1 VSQQNDT
8 KPGACVQ
15 CRRRSWL
22 LAALSA
28 SLDFSA
34 ADRPRLNSLLALD
47 DTALIDALAGRRR
60 AELQAGYEAFD
71 AGEPSG
77 MAGEAICRHCP
88 TFPRMLLDNPRLPW
102 LLHVSGSEGLE
113 RLATDDPRVAIVG
126 SRRASDYGVEMAR
139 SLARG
144 VTASG
149 VGVVSALGDGVAGAS
164 LAGAVEADGAPGAVM
179 GSGLSVSPS
188 TGLRTLYRRLLRSG
202 CAVSELPA
210 DCPGRR
216 WGAVAGERIVAG
228 LADVVVVIEAE
239 DKAADL
245 AVAQLAQSLGRCVAA
260 MPGRVT
266 SPLSRGTHMLLLDGA
281 QLVRG
286 AEDVLELLYAR
297 GEAPLST
304 PARAAV
310 ADTSAAALEPRLAAV
325 LERVG
330 AGRDTPDSL
339 TGEGA
344 DSGEVLC
351 ALSELELLGLLA
363 RGDGGR
369 YVPREP
375 WV

>member
-1 VSQQNDT
+1 VSEQNAPEPD
-8 KPGACVQ
+8 ACVE

-60 AELQAGYEAFD
+60 AELQAGYEAFE

-77 MAGEAICRHCP
+77 MAGESICRHC
-88 TFPRMLLDNPRLPW
+88 TAFPRMLVDDPGLPW
-102 LLHVSGSEGLE
+102 LLNISGAEGRE
-113 RLATDDPRVAIVG
+113 RLAAGDPMVAIVG
-126 SRRASDYGVEMAR
+126 SRRASDYGVEMA
-139 SLARG
+139 SSVARG
-144 VTASG
+144 VAASG
-149 VGVVSALGDGVAGAS
+149 MGVVSALGAGVAAAS
-164 LAGAVEADGAPGAVM
+164 LAGTLEVDGGAVAVM
-179 GSGLSVSPS
+179 SSGLGVSPT
-188 TGLRTLYRRLLRSG
+188 TGLRALYRGLLRSG
-202 CAVSELPA
+202 CVVAELPD

-216 WGAVAGERIVAG
+216 WGMVASERIVAG
-228 LADVVVVIEAE
+228 LADVVVVVEAE
-239 DKAADL
+239 DKPTDL
-245 AVAQLAQSLGRCVAA
+245 AVALVGQSLGRCVAA

-266 SPLSRGTHMLLLDGA
+266 SPLSRGTHMLLRDGA

-286 AEDVLELLYAR
+286 AEDVLELLYTR
-297 GEAPLST
+297 GESARST
-304 PARAAV
+304 PRLAAV
-310 ADTSAAALEPRLAAV
+310 ADASAAALEPRLAAV

-344 DSGEVLC
+344 DGDEVLC

-363 RGDGGR
+363 RGEGGR

-375 WV
+375 WG